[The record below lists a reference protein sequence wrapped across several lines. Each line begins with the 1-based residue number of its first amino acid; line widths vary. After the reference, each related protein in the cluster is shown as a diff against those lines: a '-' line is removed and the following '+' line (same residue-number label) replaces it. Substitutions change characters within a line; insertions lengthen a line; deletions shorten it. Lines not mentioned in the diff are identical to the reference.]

1 MRKNCTMVPNIADK
15 TLLMVNKQGL
25 MARRRAAIVAAGWS
39 VALADGS
46 ELVVGAGGHAGHTA
60 ETAVERGL

>member
-1 MRKNCTMVPNIADK
+1 MVPNIADK

-25 MARRRAAIVAAGWS
+25 MARRRAAIVAAGWG

-46 ELVVGAGGHAGHTA
+46 ELVVGAGSHTGHTA